1 MIEIERKFLVTSE
14 AYKIEAA
21 SKIQIK
27 QGFLNTHPERTVR
40 IRIMGERSYLTVKGI
55 SDIAGISRFEW
66 ETEISVSDARELHA
80 LCEAHIVDKT
90 RYYVAVGRHV
100 FEVDEFHG
108 GNEGLLIAE
117 IELNTPDENFSKPF
131 WLGKEVTGETRYYN
145 AQLSRKPF
153 KFWEV

>member
-14 AYKIEAA
+14 AYKTQA
-21 SKIQIK
+21 SSKTQIT

-40 IRIMGERSYLTVKGI
+40 VRIMGKRAYLTVKGI
-55 SDIAGISRFEW
+55 SDKAGISRFEW
-66 ETEISVSDARELHA
+66 ETEIAVSDASDLLA

-90 RYYVAVGRHV
+90 RYFVAVGKHI

-108 GNEGLLIAE
+108 HNEGLLVAE
-117 IELNTPDENFSKPF
+117 IELNAPEEKFSKPF
-131 WLGKEVTGETRYYN
+131 WLGTEVTGDTRYYN